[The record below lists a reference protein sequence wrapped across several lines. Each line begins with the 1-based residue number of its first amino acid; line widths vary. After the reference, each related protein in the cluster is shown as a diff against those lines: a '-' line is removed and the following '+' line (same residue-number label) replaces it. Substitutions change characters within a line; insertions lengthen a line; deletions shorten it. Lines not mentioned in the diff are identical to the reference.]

1 MRLLLDTHAL
11 LWWLFGQQF
20 LTPAVKLAITDD
32 ANDIFVSAASAWEIS
47 TKRRIGKLPDAESLS
62 DGFEDIVRSQGFLPL
77 PVTLSHGEAGGA
89 LPGLHKDPFDRLLI
103 AQAILE
109 GLVFVSNERL
119 FDNYGV
125 RRLW

>member
-1 MRLLLDTHAL
+1 LLLDTHAL
-11 LWWLFGQQF
+11 LWWLFGQQL
-20 LTPAVKLAITDD
+20 LTPAAKSAITDD
-32 ANDIFVSAASAWEIS
+32 DNEIFVSAASAWEIS
-47 TKRRIGKLPDAESLS
+47 TKRRIGKLPDADSLS
-62 DGFEDIVRSQGFLPL
+62 DGLEEVVRTQGFLPL

-103 AQAILE
+103 AQATLE

-119 FDNYGV
+119 FDSYGV